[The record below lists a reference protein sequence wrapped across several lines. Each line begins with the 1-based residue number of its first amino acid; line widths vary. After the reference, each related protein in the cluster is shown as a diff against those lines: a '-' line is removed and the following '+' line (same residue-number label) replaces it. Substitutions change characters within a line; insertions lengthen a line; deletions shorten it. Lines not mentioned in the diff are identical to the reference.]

1 MFDWFKSREERV
13 KDYNVIEFPKP
24 VAVPDPVPEEH
35 YRVGFTSDG
44 STTLTMLTSSGATM
58 TLTMDRSS
66 CEQLIKMLRATY
78 IDEVEED
85 GQPN

>member
-1 MFDWFKSREERV
+1 MFDWFKSREERM

-24 VAVPDPVPEEH
+24 IAVPDPAPEEH
-35 YRVGFTSDG
+35 YRVGFTTDG
-44 STTLTMLTSSGATM
+44 STTLTLMTSSGANM
-58 TLTMDRSS
+58 TLTMNRDS

-78 IDEVEED
+78 TVEED